1 MMLLVV
7 FEELK
12 VVDENIVD
20 AFILF
25 ARIVRIGVV
34 LNAILL
40 CGYGW
45 WPILCTVVP
54 CLLFVWC
61 MLCLLLFGIALAIFE
76 CFLASI
82 V

>member
-54 CLLFVWC
+54 CFC
-61 MLCLLLFGIALAIFE
+61 YLCGVCYAS
-76 CFLASI
+76 CFLVLLWLFLNVFWRA
-82 V
+82 